1 MVERRDEAQDEPGA
15 PLGRYLH
22 GIRRRWRLI
31 LLVLVAVIVATL
43 LFSGLQKQLY
53 QGQAK
58 VLLNPGMFGGASGF
72 QFDSALATQTEIELV
87 KSEPVRGIV
96 AQQYPGV
103 GKASADRVGQTLLI
117 GIKYRSTSARRAAA
131 IANAYAQAYVDY
143 RNHSATA
150 PAAQPGTAPPAT
162 APVGPRLVSVATVPG
177 SPVQPKPLRNLLVA
191 IPLGLL
197 LGVGLASL
205 LEALDDSV
213 KTKSDLQRTS
223 RLPVLGVIPET
234 AEWAT
239 APSVAEDTAPPA
251 AEAFRSLRTSLQ
263 MLSVD
268 KPIHTLQVTSAG
280 VGEGKTTVVAN
291 LGVAL
296 AGMAQRVAMVD
307 ADLRRPALH
316 TMFGVANERGVSSVL
331 AGEVPLEAALQPV
344 HGTMDLVLV
353 ASGPEPPN
361 PAELLASR
369 KMAELMFRLRADFD
383 VVIVDTPPV
392 LAVTDA
398 MVVTTWAEAVV
409 VVACFG
415 RTRRRQLQSALDQLR
430 QGDAP
435 LAGTVLNRVA
445 LGEEDALGYNSYYY
459 RDGQRRERPAVPTPP
474 SLQGPDPKLP

>member
-1 MVERRDEAQDEPGA
+1 MVERRAEAQDEPGA

-22 GIRRRWRLI
+22 GIRRRWRLM
-31 LLVLVAVIVATL
+31 LLVLAAVVVATL
-43 LFSGLQKQLY
+43 VFSGLQTRLY

-58 VLLNPGMFGGASGF
+58 VLLNPEMFAGASGF
-72 QFDSALATQTEIELV
+72 QFDAALATQTEIELV
-87 KSEPVRGIV
+87 KSEPVQAIV
-96 AQQYPGV
+96 AQQFPGV
-103 GKASADRVGQTLLI
+103 GEASADRVGQTLLI
-117 GIKYRSTSARRAAA
+117 GIKYRNTSARRAAA
-131 IANAYAQAYVDY
+131 IANAYAQAYVDF
-143 RNHSATA
+143 RNRSSST
-150 PAAQPGTAPPAT
+150 PAASPSTAN
-162 APVGPRLVSVATVPG
+162 VGPRLVSMATAPG
-177 SPVQPKPLRNLLVA
+177 SPVQPRPLRNLLVV

-213 KTKSDLQRTS
+213 KSRSDLQRAS
-223 RLPVLGVIPET
+223 GLPVLGVIPE
-234 AEWAT
+234 APEWET
-239 APSVAEDTAPPA
+239 VPSLAEDTAPPA

-268 KPIHTLQVTSAG
+268 KPARTVQITSAG
-280 VGEGKTTVVAN
+280 SGEGKTTIVAN

-296 AGMAQRVAMVD
+296 AGMAQRVALVD

-316 TMFGVANERGVSSVL
+316 AIFGVSNEHGVSSVL

-344 HGTMDLVLV
+344 HDTMGLVLLG
-353 ASGPEPPN
+353 SGPEPPN

-369 KMAELMFRLRADFD
+369 KMAELMFRLRTDFD

-392 LAVTDA
+392 LAFTDA

-415 RTRRRQLQSALDQLR
+415 RTRRRQLQSALDLLR

-435 LAGTVLNRVA
+435 LAGTVLNRVG
-445 LGEEDALGYNSYYY
+445 LGEEDAIDYGSYYH
-459 RDGQRRERPAVPTPP
+459 RDGTRRERPRVPTPP
-474 SLQGPDPKLP
+474 SVGGPDPKLP